1 MSSIKELR
9 KVVNTQL
16 NSITGSGKTY
26 FKKAEKEAI
35 YPHKVFNLTNADLG
49 NFPREDFIITIDVW
63 TKDANAADDITD
75 SIIKKFNDANLPDN
89 DILPTF
95 YVVELRDVEDEDKSI
110 ERRQIKIQCQNYERS

>member
-35 YPHKVFNLTNADLG
+35 FPHKVFTLTNADLG

-95 YVVELRDVEDEDKSI
+95 YVVESRDVEDEDKSI